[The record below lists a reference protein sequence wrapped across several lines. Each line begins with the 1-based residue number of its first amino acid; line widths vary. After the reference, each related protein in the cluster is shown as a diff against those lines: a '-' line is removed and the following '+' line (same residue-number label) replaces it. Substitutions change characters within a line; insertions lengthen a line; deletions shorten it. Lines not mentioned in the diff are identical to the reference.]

1 MNEQPEQKEPW
12 QMTRAEYARQRK
24 LRAAAQE
31 TVDEEKAGRRQA
43 AGEIGFPEGHVYGL
57 IEKLADLPPLKQSH
71 RQVIQKAL
79 SNGLP
84 VPLEVLAD
92 YPDLVCKAAGREGR
106 TQGGGEARQAQAE
119 LLRLRRFLIES
130 LWDDVREGCRRGQWS
145 CETRRLV
152 SQVAALK
159 AALRESQGQ
168 GSENLPRKGFSPR
181 KRAKAVAPAG

>member
-1 MNEQPEQKEPW
+1 MSEQPEQKEPW
-12 QMTRAEYARQRK
+12 QMARAEYEKARNA
-24 LRAAAQE
+24 RAAARE
-31 TVDEEKAGRRQA
+31 TVAEEKAGRRQA
-43 AGEIGFPEGHVYGL
+43 TREAGFPQGHVYGL
-57 IEKLADLPPLKQSH
+57 IEKLADLPPLKESH
-71 RQVIQKAL
+71 RRVIEKAL

-84 VPLEVLAD
+84 VPPEVLAD
-92 YPDLVCKAAGREGR
+92 YPDLVCKAARGERR
-106 TQGGGEARQAQAE
+106 TLDAGEARQAQAD

>member
-24 LRAAAQE
+24 LRAAARE
-31 TVDEEKAGRRQA
+31 TVASEKAGRRQA

-57 IEKLADLPPLKQSH
+57 IEKLADLPLLKQSH

-84 VPLEVLAD
+84 VPPEVLAD
-92 YPDLVCKAAGREGR
+92 YPDLVCKAASREGR

-145 CETRRLV
+145 AETRQLAG
-152 SQVAALK
+152 QAAVLE
-159 AALRESQGQ
+159 AALRKGREKSAGTLSRESLTPG
-168 GSENLPRKGFSPR
+168 RKT
-181 KRAKAVAPAG
+181 